1 MLRAATFGVCLF
13 VLPLGCAADAT
24 REVPVGQVE
33 QAITADSIMARAKEW
48 VAQKVLYC
56 TVANHK
62 WDATCSY
69 TCNRPTAAWD
79 AYRSDCSG
87 FVSWCWQ
94 LASQPAS
101 RTYMVDKAGA
111 DGWTSI
117 PIDSLTT
124 GDALVCNGHIML
136 FSRWVSSTSFE
147 IYQES
152 SCGKVA
158 NVGTRTFKRN
168 PDGTLLIGSDT
179 RIYHPIRRNGLVV
192 PPADTGAPDT
202 AKPDT
207 APVDASPSDAASD
220 AAPDTTPVVD
230 DAGVPDP
237 DPIAPPDDG
246 DIPGDDAPPPGE
258 ELTGSCGLGARGESA
273 WLLGV
278 LGVASLIRR
287 RRAR

>member
-1 MLRAATFGVCLF
+1 MLVRTARVATFGALLF
-13 VLPLGCAADAT
+13 VMPIGCSADARDELGHT
-24 REVPVGQVE
+24 QQG
-33 QAITADSIMARAKEW
+33 ITADSIMARAKEW
-48 VAQKVLYC
+48 VAAKVLYC

-62 WDATCSY
+62 WDATCGY
-69 TCNRPTAAWD
+69 TCNRPAAAWD

-117 PIDSLTT
+117 PIDSLST

-136 FSRWVSSTSFE
+136 FSKWISATSFE

-192 PPADTGAPDT
+192 PPPDTGAPDT
-202 AKPDT
+202 AKPE
-207 APVDASPSDAASD
+207 VGVDAASD
-220 AAPDTTPVVD
+220 AVTSTDATPDTAPPVVD
-230 DAGVPDP
+230 DAGIDP
-237 DPIAPPDDG
+237 TPPTDDG
-246 DIPGDDAPPPGE
+246 EIPGDDGAPPAE
-258 ELTGSCGLGARGESA
+258 ELTGSCGFGAHGQNA

-278 LGVASLIRR
+278 LAAALAWSRR
-287 RRAR
+287 RR